1 MVWHGRQGK
10 AGRGEARKGM
20 ARCGTAGMEMSNSFG
35 GNLFM
40 VYKWKSGSR
49 IKADPEAAGKQFE
62 ALAAED
68 RLTAKNV
75 VDENRPDGAALHSEF
90 EWDDKVAAESYRE
103 VQASKLI
110 RSICVVESDSSQSQ
124 EPVRAYVTVEP
135 HRYEPIQAV
144 IEVED
149 KRGVLLKQ
157 ALRDMQAF
165 ERKYRQLQEM
175 AAVIKQMESTRQ
187 ELCESA

>member
-1 MVWHGRQGK
+1 
-10 AGRGEARKGM
+10 
-20 ARCGTAGMEMSNSFG
+20 
-35 GNLFM
+35 M

-110 RSICVVESDSSQSQ
+110 RSICVVESDSSQSP

-144 IEVED
+144 MEVED

-175 AAVIKQMESTRQ
+175 AAVIKQMESTRE

>member
-1 MVWHGRQGK
+1 
-10 AGRGEARKGM
+10 
-20 ARCGTAGMEMSNSFG
+20 
-35 GNLFM
+35 M

-68 RLTAKNV
+68 RLTAKDV
-75 VDENRPDGAALHSEF
+75 VDENRPEDAALHHEF
-90 EWDDKVAAESYRE
+90 EWNDAIAAENYRE

-110 RSICVVESDSSQSQ
+110 RSICIVEEAQ
-124 EPVRAYVTVEP
+124 ELKDPIRAFVTVES
-135 HRYEPIQAV
+135 HHYEPLKTV
-144 IEVED
+144 ISVQS
-149 KRGVLLKQ
+149 KRDVLLRQ
-157 ALRDMQAF
+157 ALQDMQAF

-187 ELCESA
+187 KLCESA

>member
-1 MVWHGRQGK
+1 MARHGK
-10 AGRGEARKGM
+10 AGFGQARLGM
-20 ARCGTAGMEMSNSFG
+20 ARQARKCQIFLEVT
-35 GNLFM
+35 M

-90 EWDDKVAAESYRE
+90 EWDDKIAAESYRE

-110 RSICVVESDSSQSQ
+110 RSICVVESDSSQSP

-135 HRYEPIQAV
+135 HRYEPIHAV
-144 IEVED
+144 MEVKD
-149 KRGVLLKQ
+149 KRCALIQQ

-175 AAVIKQMESTRQ
+175 TAVIKQMESTRQ